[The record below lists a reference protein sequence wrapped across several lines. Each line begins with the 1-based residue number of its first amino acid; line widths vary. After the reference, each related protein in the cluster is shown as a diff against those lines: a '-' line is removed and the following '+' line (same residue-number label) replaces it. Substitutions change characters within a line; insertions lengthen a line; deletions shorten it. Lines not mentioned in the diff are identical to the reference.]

1 MSKIITTDNGQQ
13 YKTPGF
19 WPTAGAVVV
28 GNMAGGIV
36 KNTFNAS
43 SSPIISN
50 MKKTSQS
57 MDNAALRKG
66 IADAFES
73 SGLKA
78 KGVEIVDVKPAMD
91 FKIPSYLRPFSSR
104 PLGEGG
110 GAKIKGDLFGD
121 ILSETTE
128 HLPEANKKLNEA
140 ISKEMPGWFR
150 NTYLGKLYRK
160 MLQST
165 FEHGGNAA
173 FFPKTNRI
181 GVNIDKL
188 GASTF
193 HEMGHAINRN
203 LSTFWKGMQ
212 KMRGPAM
219 ITGSVLT
226 FAALFKRK
234 KVEGEKPKNTFDKV
248 TTFIKD
254 NVGKLVTLTFVP
266 VVAEELMATHRGNQM
281 AKKVLSADMFKKVRN
296 MNRLGAATYII
307 AGIGAGLTAFT
318 ASKVRDLVAP
328 PKKVKPPRHA
338 QKAAENNT
346 KSL

>member
-28 GNMAGGIV
+28 GNIAGNIV
-36 KNTFNAS
+36 KNTLGAGAK
-43 SSPIISN
+43 PIISQ

-57 MDNAALRKG
+57 LDNATLRKG

-73 SGLKA
+73 SGLKG
-78 KGVEIVDVKPAMD
+78 KGVEILDVKPSNT
-91 FKIPSYLRPFSSR
+91 FTIPSYLRPFSSR

-110 GAKIKGDLFGD
+110 GAKIRGDLFGD
-121 ILSETTE
+121 ILSETGE
-128 HLPEANKKLNEA
+128 HLPEANKKLSEA

-150 NTYLGKLYRK
+150 NTYIGKVYRNI
-160 MLQST
+160 LQHT
-165 FEHGGNAA
+165 FENGDNAA
-173 FFPKTNRI
+173 FLPKTNRI

-212 KMRGPAM
+212 KLRGPAM

-226 FAALFKRK
+226 LTALIKRK
-234 KVEGEKPKNTFDKV
+234 KAEGEKPKNTFDKV
-248 TTFIKD
+248 TTFIKN
-254 NVGKLVTLTFVP
+254 NVGKLVTLSFVP
-266 VVAEELMATHRGNQM
+266 IVAEELMASHRGNQM
-281 AKKVLSADMFKKVRN
+281 AKKFLPAEMFKKIRLT
-296 MNRLGAATYII
+296 NRLGAATYVI
-307 AGIGAGLTAFT
+307 AGVGAGLAAFT
-318 ASKVRDLVAP
+318 ASKIRDLVAP
-328 PKKVKPPRHA
+328 VKKVKPPRRA
-338 QKAAENNT
+338 QTAQETNNT
-346 KSL
+346 K